1 MSSDNITNN
10 FKENLDKIPT
20 LNLEINSLKSDILE
34 LFDQII
40 ERLENSTNN
49 TSKLNNELE
58 DLYNQIE
65 WKQIILDNTIAE
77 FTDFINID
85 SIERDKYLEE
95 TYDLT
100 SQIIKYIL
108 ELKRRKRRPSDP
120 KTNPNP
126 NPNPTINQFLTQK
139 EPVFNPKMNHF

>member
-1 MSSDNITNN
+1 MSSNNITNN
-10 FKENLDKIPT
+10 FKENLDKITT

-49 TSKLNNELE
+49 TPELNNELE

-85 SIERDKYLEE
+85 SIEGDKYLEE

-126 NPNPTINQFLTQK
+126 I
-139 EPVFNPKMNHF
+139 HI